1 MEGAFSDFEVVKGR
15 GMKSILRLAVLALAG
30 TATLAFAGN
39 ALATQKL
46 SVKQTT
52 TSLTIKVSQAQSDP
66 QPLRIS
72 IYVPTGYSING
83 SAAPGTK
90 IGSTTGTVFS
100 RDANIPLPLSGD
112 VVVVPPTTNAPGCD
126 PVPHVAV
133 WNLALAVAGQSIN
146 LPVHVDQLAGAEAAL
161 GAYKLVVCLSP
172 DDVPAGTP
180 GRSPNGARLLDATF
194 TVDNVF
200 TVPAGQSIWKT
211 ITTPWAGGVPNAAG
225 TVETRAIVA
234 NGTVTLAKKVNA
246 AKRLVRFT
254 GKVTQGGT
262 AVAGARVALLVNGK
276 SAGFTARTNASGS
289 FSIVLKKTGKKTTST
304 FQARTTLAERDVTTT
319 GCAAPTTAAPCV
331 SATASPFT
339 AVSGKIRIR
348 L

>member
-1 MEGAFSDFEVVKGR
+1 
-15 GMKSILRLAVLALAG
+15 MKTILRLTVLALMG
-30 TATLAFAGN
+30 TTALALAGN

-52 TSLTIKVSQAQSDP
+52 TSLTIKVSQAQTDA
-66 QPLRIS
+66 QPAKAS
-72 IYVPTGYSING
+72 IYVPNGYAINT

-112 VVVVPPTTNAPGCD
+112 VVVAASSSAPTCD
-126 PVPHVAV
+126 PVPHLAV
-133 WNLALAVAGQSIN
+133 WNLALSVAGQSIT
-146 LPVHVDQLAGAEAAL
+146 LPLHVDQLTGAEAGL
-161 GAYKLVVCLSP
+161 GAYKLVVCLAP
-172 DDVPAGTP
+172 DDVPVGTP

-194 TVDNVF
+194 TVDNIF

-211 ITTPWAGGVPNAAG
+211 ITTPWAGGVPNAAA
-225 TVETRAIVA
+225 TVETRAFVA
-234 NGTVTLAKKVNA
+234 NGTTTLAKKVNA
-246 AKRLVRFT
+246 ARRLVRFT
-254 GKVTQGGT
+254 GKVTQAGT
-262 AVAGARVALLVNGK
+262 AVSGARVSLLVNGK
-276 SAGFTARTNASGS
+276 SAGFSARTNASGG

-304 FQARTTLAERDVTTT
+304 FQARTTVAERDITST
-319 GCAAPTTAAPCV
+319 GCASPTPGVPGGCV

-339 AVSGKIRIR
+339 AVSAKIRIR

>member
-1 MEGAFSDFEVVKGR
+1 
-15 GMKSILRLAVLALAG
+15 MKTILRLAVLALAG
-30 TATLAFAGN
+30 TAVLAFAGN

-52 TSLTIKVSQAQSDP
+52 TSLTIKVSQAQTDP
-66 QPLRIS
+66 QPLKVS
-72 IYVPTGYSING
+72 IYVPTGYTINA

-90 IGSTTGTVFS
+90 IGSTSGTVFS

-112 VVVVPPTTNAPGCD
+112 VVAVPPTTNAPGCD
-126 PVPHVAV
+126 PVPHIAV

-161 GAYKLVVCLSP
+161 GSYKLVVCLAP
-172 DDVPAGTP
+172 DDIPVGTP

-200 TVPAGQSIWKT
+200 TVPAGQSIWKA
-211 ITTPWAGGVPNAAG
+211 ITTPYAPSIGAPNPGG
-225 TVETRAIVA
+225 TVETRAFVA

-246 AKRLVRFT
+246 PKRLVKFS
-254 GKVTQGGT
+254 GKVTQAG
-262 AVAGARVALLVNGK
+262 APVAGARVVLLVNGK
-276 SAGFTARTNASGS
+276 SAGFSARANASGS
-289 FSIVLKKTGKKTTST
+289 YSVVLKKTGKKTTST
-304 FQARTTLAERDVTTT
+304 FQARTTVAERDITAT
-319 GCAAPTTAAPCV
+319 GCASPTPGVPGGCV

-339 AVSGKIRIR
+339 AVSAKIRIR

>member
-1 MEGAFSDFEVVKGR
+1 
-15 GMKSILRLAVLALAG
+15 MKTILRLAVLALAG
-30 TATLAFAGN
+30 TAVLAFAGN

-52 TSLTIKVSQAQSDP
+52 TALTIKVSQAQTDP

-72 IYVPTGYSING
+72 IYVPTGYTINA
-83 SAAPGTK
+83 SAAAGTK

-112 VVVVPPTTNAPGCD
+112 VVAVPPTTNAPGCD
-126 PVPHVAV
+126 PVPHIAV

-161 GAYKLVVCLSP
+161 GAYKLVVCLPP
-172 DDVPAGTP
+172 DDVPVGTP
-180 GRSPNGARLLDATF
+180 NRSANGARLLDATF
-194 TVDNVF
+194 TVDNIF

-225 TVETRAIVA
+225 TVETRALVA

-246 AKRLVRFT
+246 PKRLVRFS
-254 GKVTQGGT
+254 GKVTQAGT
-262 AVAGARVALLVNGK
+262 PVAGARIVLLVNGK
-276 SAGFTARTNASGS
+276 SAGFTARANASGNYS
-289 FSIVLKKTGKKTTST
+289 VVLKKTGRKTNST
-304 FQARTTLAERDVTTT
+304 FQARTTVAERDVTSTV
-319 GCAAPTTAAPCV
+319 CASPTTAAPCV

-339 AVSGKIRIR
+339 AVSAKIRIR

>member
-1 MEGAFSDFEVVKGR
+1 
-15 GMKSILRLAVLALAG
+15 MKTILRLAVLALAG
-30 TATLAFAGN
+30 TAVLAFAGN

-52 TSLTIKVSQAQSDP
+52 TSLTIKVSQAQTDP

-72 IYVPTGYSING
+72 IYVPTGYTINA

-112 VVVVPPTTNAPGCD
+112 VVAVPPTTNAPGCD
-126 PVPHVAV
+126 PVPHIAV

-161 GAYKLVVCLSP
+161 GAYKLVVCLPP
-172 DDVPAGTP
+172 DDVPVGTP
-180 GRSPNGARLLDATF
+180 GRSANGARLLDATF

-200 TVPAGQSIWKT
+200 TVPAGQSLWKT

-225 TVETRAIVA
+225 TVETRALVA
-234 NGTVTLAKKVNA
+234 NGAITLAKKANA
-246 AKRLVRFT
+246 AKRLVKFT
-254 GKVTQGGT
+254 GKVTQAGA
-262 AVAGARVALLVNGK
+262 AVARARVVLLVNGK
-276 SAGFTARTNASGS
+276 SAGFTAQANASGS
-289 FSIVLKKTGKKTTST
+289 YSIVLKKTGKKTTST
-304 FQARTTLAERDVTTT
+304 FQARTTVAERDITAT
-319 GCAAPTTAAPCV
+319 GCASPTPGVPGGCV

-339 AVSGKIRIR
+339 AVSAKIRIR